1 MFNIFNMNN
10 IIFTI
15 QNIVK
20 KRKFKELNQ
29 TEEEYKRPSKKLK
42 VKDNCD
48 IKNNN
53 KEIEKKYIQNRR
65 DMLLYT

>member
-1 MFNIFNMNN
+1 MNN

-42 VKDNCD
+42 VKDISDISD